1 MQCKKSLTFL
11 IFFLIIQVNF
21 VTLSAEEYFLTLRNN
36 TTNLRQGPSFDYPI
50 KIFYKKKYLPV
61 LIIDNSDNFRKIKD
75 HENNTGW
82 IHVSQLS
89 KKKAAIV
96 ISEKSIL
103 FKKDTIYSNPLAVLA
118 QGRLCI
124 VLKCNDEWC
133 KVKTDKFSGWT
144 KKDNL
149 WGNL

>member
-1 MQCKKSLTFL
+1 MQCKKLLKFL
-11 IFFLIIQVNF
+11 IFFLVVQINF
-21 VTLSAEEYFLTLRNN
+21 VSVNAEEYFLTLRNN

-61 LIIDNSDNFRKIKD
+61 LIIDSSDNFRKIKD

-103 FKKDTIYSNPLAVLA
+103 FKNDTVYSNPLAVLA

-124 VLKCNDEWC
+124 ISKCNDEWC
-133 KVKTDKFSGWT
+133 KIKTDKFSGWT